1 MKAFIGAVKSTR
13 IWRVAATCLL
23 IGVLGLSWSLS
34 SPIGSSPDDDF
45 HLASIWCGPVASNQ
59 SCVEEGLNE
68 NGEKRVKVPATISGS
83 IFCFVFNSNESAAC
97 QGQPDP
103 QQFNDGRA
111 NRDSYPPGFYAVMS
125 SFVRG
130 SANESVV
137 SMRLFSWGLAAF
149 LVGSAGL
156 VLNRHLRRLYYLTML
171 ITLVPLG
178 LFLIASTNPSGLV
191 IASIASFWPLAY
203 SLTKENASS
212 RRQATTQWAL
222 VSLAL
227 LVATMSRGD
236 APGFLTVVFLAVL
249 VLNRAWKKSVWKNV
263 ATLSTLLAGALL
275 FSQLYGHSVVAQT
288 TESLGETAVGW
299 TDNLWRNFT
308 ELPSLWI
315 GSFGFWGLG
324 WLDTPM
330 PNAVGMLI
338 GLSFAGCIFLGFERM
353 DWGKVASLGILLAVL
368 IAAPLVMLKNFGS
381 VVGENVQPRYLL
393 PLLPIFL
400 VTSLTS
406 ADDSRPV
413 ILRRP
418 NRLLLWCAM
427 AIAHAVALHANFRR
441 YLTGIDIRVFD
452 LNRDREWWWPLTTG
466 PMTFWFVGSLAF
478 TALLYL
484 VLNPLSENFEPESS
498 DQVSDSLSPIG

>member
-1 MKAFIGAVKSTR
+1 MNVFIGAVKSIR
-13 IWRVAATCLL
+13 MWRVAATCLL

-45 HLASIWCGPVASNQ
+45 HLASIWCGSFASNQ
-59 SCVEEGLNE
+59 NCVEEGLNE

-103 QQFNDGRA
+103 EQFNDGRA
-111 NRDSYPPGFYAVMS
+111 NKDSYPPGFYAVMS
-125 SFVRG
+125 FFVKG

-137 SMRLFSWGLAAF
+137 SMRLFSWSLATF

-156 VLNRHLRRLYYLTML
+156 VLNHSLRRLYYLTTL
-171 ITLVPLG
+171 ITFVPLG
-178 LFLIASTNPSGLV
+178 VFLIASTNPSGLV
-191 IASIASFWPLAY
+191 IASIAAFWPLAY
-203 SLTKENASS
+203 SLTRTNALS
-212 RRQATTQWAL
+212 RRQAMARWAL
-222 VSLAL
+222 VGLVL

-236 APGFLTVVFLAVL
+236 APGFLVVVFLAVL
-249 VLNRAWKKSVWKNV
+249 VLNQAWKKSVWKNV
-263 ATLSTLLAGALL
+263 AALSTLLAGALL

-288 TESLGETAVGW
+288 SESLGETAVGW
-299 TDNLWRNFT
+299 TENLWRNFT

-338 GLSFAGCIFLGFERM
+338 VLSFAGCIFLGFERM
-353 DWGKVASLGILLAVL
+353 DWGKAASLGILLAVL
-368 IAAPLVMLKNFGS
+368 IVAPLVMLKNFGS

-400 VTSLTS
+400 LTSLTS

-441 YLTGIDIRVFD
+441 YLTGIDIRNFD
-452 LNRDREWWWPLTTG
+452 LNRGREWWWPLTTS

-478 TALLYL
+478 AVLLYL
-484 VLNPLSENFEPESS
+484 VLLPFEEDTGPEPSN
-498 DQVSDSLSPIG
+498 QVSGAASPIG